1 MVLAYI
7 TVIIIGAIIGGTIGY
22 IRKKKQIEKEQSERL
37 KFEMFLAAMRTVS
50 EQEYTALVTTFGST
64 KARDIIVQNYKI
76 KNGLL

>member
-50 EQEYTALVTTFGST
+50 EQEYTSLVTTFGST
-64 KARDIIVQNYKI
+64 RARDIIVQNYKI